1 VRIPGASPR
10 SRRTSVFIVADVR
23 IYRDGLAENLST
35 QPPLTVLGTSAS
47 RADARERVRQLRPD
61 VVLID
66 VATRESLELIGDLS
80 GNPVDS
86 KILALAVEESAPDI
100 IQCAEA
106 GAAGYVSAEA
116 SIADLVK
123 AIERITDGELMCPP
137 RIAAELFGRISHA
150 DPLPAGSPKL
160 TSRERQV
167 LGCIRQGSSNKE
179 IAQSLHISEATV
191 KNHVH
196 HVLEKLAVTTRA
208 QAAVRSNSFPA
219 RRRELG
225 TRRAR

>member
-1 VRIPGASPR
+1 MRIPGTSPR
-10 SRRTSVFIVADVR
+10 SGRTSVFIVADVR
-23 IYRDGLAENLST
+23 IYRDGLAESLST
-35 QPPLTVLGTSAS
+35 LPQLTVLGTSAG

-66 VATRESLELIGDLS
+66 VATRESLELIGDLR
-80 GNPVDS
+80 GGLVDS
-86 KILALAVEESAPDI
+86 KVLALAVEESAPDI

-116 SIADLVK
+116 SMAELVR
-123 AIERITDGELMCPP
+123 AIERITDGELICPP
-137 RIAAELFGRISHA
+137 QIAAKLFGRISHA
-150 DPLPAGSPKL
+150 EPLPAGPQKL

-167 LGCIRQGSSNKE
+167 LGCIRQGNSNKE
-179 IAQSLHISEATV
+179 IAQTLHISEATV

-208 QAAVRSNSFPA
+208 QAAVRSNGFPA

-225 TRRAR
+225 NRRSS

>member
-1 VRIPGASPR
+1 MPGASLR
-10 SRRTSVFIVADVR
+10 SRETSVFIVADVR
-23 IYRDGLAENLST
+23 IYREGLAESLST
-35 QPPLTVLGTSAS
+35 QPQLTVLGTSAG

-66 VATRESLELIGDLS
+66 VATRESLELIGDLR
-80 GNPVDS
+80 GGLVDA
-86 KILALAVEESAPDI
+86 KVLALAVEESAPDI
-100 IQCAEA
+100 FQCAEA

-116 SIADLVK
+116 SMAELVK
-123 AIERITDGELMCPP
+123 AIERITDGELICPP
-137 RIAAELFGRISHA
+137 QITATLFGRISHA
-150 DPLPAGSPKL
+150 EPLPAGSQKL

-167 LGCIRQGSSNKE
+167 LGCIRQGNSNKE
-179 IAQSLHISEATV
+179 IAQTLHIAESTV

-208 QAAVRSNSFPA
+208 QAAVRSDGFPA

-225 TRRAR
+225 ARRSR